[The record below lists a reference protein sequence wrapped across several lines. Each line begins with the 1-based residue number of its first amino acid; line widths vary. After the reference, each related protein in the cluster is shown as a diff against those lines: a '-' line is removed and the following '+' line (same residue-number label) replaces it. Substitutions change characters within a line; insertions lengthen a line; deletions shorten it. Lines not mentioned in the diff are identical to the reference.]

1 MQKLII
7 EGGKPLFGEI
17 NAQGSKNAVLPV
29 LAACVLCK
37 GRVFLKNCP
46 CISDRYAA
54 ARILSALGAKTDS
67 EQGVMSADC
76 ENITSARI
84 GMELMKSMR
93 SSIIFMGALL
103 GRMGECTICY
113 PGGCNL
119 GPRPIDMHIAAMKK
133 MGAVITDEHGY
144 ISCKAPE
151 GLKGC
156 THSLSFPSVGA
167 TENIM
172 LAAVCAEGETV
183 ISNAA
188 REPEICCLGDFLRAC
203 GARIKGDGGG
213 RIVIEGVSSLAIPPE
228 PFEIIPDRIAAAT
241 YLSCAACAGGELLV
255 RNCTPV
261 HLEAVIP
268 VFEQMGCNVS
278 VFGSNIYIY
287 RKGRLRAA
295 DTIRTMVYPGFPTD
309 VQAIVMAPLC
319 TAMGTTVFVENIFEN
334 RYRHADALC
343 RMGADIRA
351 EGKVAVVTGVERL
364 YGTVTEAPDLRG
376 GAAIVCAALGAE
388 GVTEISGVSLIDR
401 GYENIEGVLSSA
413 GAKISRITEE
423 KAANHRK
430 EV

>member
-7 EGGKPLFGEI
+7 EGGTPLFGEI
-17 NAQGSKNAVLPV
+17 NTQGSKNAVLPV
-29 LAACVLCK
+29 LAACVLCE
-37 GRVFLKNCP
+37 GQVFLKNCP

-54 ARILSALGAKTDS
+54 ARILSALGAKTHS
-67 EQGVMSADC
+67 EQGMMSADC
-76 ENITSARI
+76 RTISSCEI
-84 GMELMKSMR
+84 GMGLMKTMR

-103 GRMGECTICY
+103 GRMGECTLCY

-133 MGAVITDEHGY
+133 MGVQISDEHGY
-144 ISCKAPE
+144 ISCKAPD

-203 GARIKGDGGG
+203 GAKIKGDGGG
-213 RIVIEGVSSLAIPPE
+213 RIVIEGVSRLMPPPE

-241 YLSCAACAGGELLV
+241 YLSAAACAGGELLI

-268 VFEQMGCNVS
+268 VFEQMGCRIK

-287 RKGRLRAA
+287 KKGRLTSA

-319 TAMGTTVFVENIFEN
+319 TAQGTTVFVENIFEN

-351 EGKVAVVTGVERL
+351 EGKVAVVTGVPGL
-364 YGTVTEAPDLRG
+364 YGTIAEAPDLRG
-376 GAAIVCAALGAE
+376 GAAIMCAALGAE
-388 GVTEISGVSLIDR
+388 GVTELSGVSFIDR

-413 GAKISRITEE
+413 GAKISRISEE
-423 KAANHRK
+423 
-430 EV
+430 